1 MRGLVKG
8 LAAALLAAPL
18 LSACV
23 IYDSSAG
30 ENVSVNVSR
39 NDAPPAEAIR
49 EARFADGALVVRV
62 DSNGCTQ
69 ASDFE
74 VAVADNNPV
83 EITLRRHQ
91 TGPVQGPGPQRR
103 RTALDLRRPGPGRRH
118 ARPHLQSVEIGTIL
132 SRSSRRKPGRAEDLE
147 ADSDRRLEHAQHF
160 GRDALGP

>member
-8 LAAALLAAPL
+8 LAAAVVAAPL

-30 ENVSVNVSR
+30 ENVSVNVTR

-49 EARFADGALVVRV
+49 EARFVDGALVVRV

-74 VAVADNNPV
+74 VAVADNTPV
-83 EITLRRHQ
+83 EITLRRTKQ
-91 TGPVQGPGPQRR
+91 DLCK
-103 RTALDLRRPGPGRRH
+103 ALVPNGVELRWTYADLGLDAGTP
-118 ARPHLQSVEIGTIL
+118 ARIL
-132 SRSSRRKPGRAEDLE
+132 NPLK
-147 ADSDRRLEHAQHF
+147 
-160 GRDALGP
+160 

>member
-1 MRGLVKG
+1 MRGLIKG
-8 LAAALLAAPL
+8 LAAAVLAAPL

-83 EITLRRHQ
+83 EITLRRTKQ
-91 TGPVQGPGPQRR
+91 DLCR
-103 RTALDLRRPGPGRRH
+103 ALVPNGVELRWTYADLGLDAGTP
-118 ARPHLQSVEIGTIL
+118 ARIFNPL
-132 SRSSRRKPGRAEDLE
+132 K
-147 ADSDRRLEHAQHF
+147 
-160 GRDALGP
+160 

>member
-83 EITLRRHQ
+83 EITLRRTKQ
-91 TGPVQGPGPQRR
+91 DLCR
-103 RTALDLRRPGPGRRH
+103 ALVPNGVELRWTYADLGLDAGTP
-118 ARPHLQSVEIGTIL
+118 ARIL
-132 SRSSRRKPGRAEDLE
+132 NPLK
-147 ADSDRRLEHAQHF
+147 
-160 GRDALGP
+160 